1 MSHQNLK
8 VWLEEYAE
16 DSLPP
21 ELSQD
26 LGQHLAICQECQEQ
40 LKAIRLTRNIIRASA
55 LDEAPFPAP
64 GFARSIFGSIEQQKE
79 LYFFWNP
86 LRLAALKALPVM
98 AGLAL
103 LLGGFAYVEISAL
116 NAQQLPEEPLLESS
130 LELSSQQWGR
140 EGAVFSDSI
149 SQDQEQVVSTLMEG
163 PPNPPNPG
171 KETEK

>member
-1 MSHQNLK
+1 MSHENLK
-8 VWLEEYAE
+8 VWLEEFEE

-26 LGQHLAICQECQEQ
+26 LGQHLAICRECQEQ
-40 LKAIRLTRNIIRASA
+40 LKVIRLTRNIVRASA

-64 GFARSIFGSIEQQKE
+64 GFARSIFRAIEQQKE
-79 LYFFWNP
+79 YYFFWNP
-86 LRLAALKALPVM
+86 LRLAALRALPVM

-103 LLGGFAYVEISAL
+103 ILGGFAYVEIAAL
-116 NAQQLPEEPLLESS
+116 NAQQLPDEPLLESS
-130 LELSSQQWGR
+130 LELSSKWGQ
-140 EGAVFSDSI
+140 EGAVFSDAI

-163 PPNPPNPG
+163 QPNPPDLG